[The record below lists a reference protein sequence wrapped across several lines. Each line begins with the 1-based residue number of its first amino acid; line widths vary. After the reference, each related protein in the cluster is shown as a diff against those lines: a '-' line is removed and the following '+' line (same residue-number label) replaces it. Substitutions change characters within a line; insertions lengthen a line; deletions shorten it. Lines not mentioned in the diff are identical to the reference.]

1 MTVVERLAA
10 ILRGE
15 YHIDPVELARRLVS
29 RGATLPPAAPELEAT
44 PAWVEE
50 AARVL
55 VDTWY
60 PDKGK
65 GEDVY
70 AAVRALARL
79 WGYDPQAARLPTR
92 DDVLRALRAE
102 GGR

>member
-1 MTVVERLAA
+1 MAQGTEVERLAA
-10 ILRGE
+10 IIAQHGAPSPSF
-15 YHIDPVELARRLVS
+15 DTALAERLLSAGV
-29 RGATLPPAAPELEAT
+29 TLPPEPKPEPQPE
-44 PAWVEE
+44 AWVEE

-79 WGYDPQAARLPTR
+79 WGYDLEA
-92 DDVLRALRAE
+92 
-102 GGR
+102 GR